1 MAAARSLV
9 PVDGVAADPVIVGA
23 RCRRACA
30 TLCVILAAACA
41 SPGVHAE
48 VWAYVDNAGVT
59 HFAPDKRDDR
69 YQLFFKG
76 GSSLDPAPAPMA
88 PAPSEILLNHKLF
101 LRVAQHPN
109 LARYATLID
118 TSARTHG
125 LDPSLVKAMIAVESA
140 FEPQAV
146 SPKGALGLMQIMPAT
161 GERYGV
167 SANARRTLE
176 QQLFDPATNL
186 RIGTRYLRDLL
197 QRFDQN
203 RDLALAAYNAG
214 EGAVEQ
220 YARTIPPYPET
231 RDYVALV
238 QQFEAYYRPPPPVVA
253 PTTPARV
260 TLKPRVAQSEHM
272 LSPALPPMR

>member
-1 MAAARSLV
+1 MLV
-9 PVDGVAADPVIVGA
+9 MLAVALG
-23 RCRRACA
+23 
-30 TLCVILAAACA
+30 
-41 SPGVHAE
+41 SPTVRAE
-48 VWAYVDNAGVT
+48 VWAYIDDAGVT

-76 GSSLDPAPAPMA
+76 GSSLDPAPVPVA
-88 PAPSEILLNHKLF
+88 PAPSEMLLNHKLF

-109 LARYATLID
+109 VARYATLID
-118 TSARTHG
+118 ANARTQG

-167 SANARRTLE
+167 SANARRTVE

-197 QRFDQN
+197 QRFDQ
-203 RDLALAAYNAG
+203 DLSLALAAYNAG

-238 QQFEAYYRPPPPVVA
+238 QQFEAYYRPPPPVVV

-260 TLKPRVAQSEHM
+260 TLKMHTTAP
-272 LSPALPPMR
+272 

>member
-1 MAAARSLV
+1 MAAVRPLV
-9 PVDGVAADPVIVGA
+9 PVHGAAAHPVTVGA

-30 TLCVILAAACA
+30 TLCVVLAVVFG
-41 SPGVHAE
+41 SPVANAE
-48 VWAYVDNAGVT
+48 VWAYIDDAGVT

-69 YQLFFKG
+69 YRLFFKG
-76 GSSLDPAPAPMA
+76 GSSLDPAPALVA
-88 PAPSEILLNHKLF
+88 PAPSAMLQNHKLF

-118 TSARTHG
+118 TSAKTQG

-167 SANARRTLE
+167 SGNARRTVE

-197 QRFDQN
+197 QRFDQ
-203 RDLALAAYNAG
+203 DLSLALAAYNAG

-220 YARTIPPYPET
+220 YARTIPPYSET

-238 QQFEAYYRPPPPVVA
+238 QQFEAYYRPPPAVVVPA
-253 PTTPARV
+253 TPARV
-260 TLKPRVAQSEHM
+260 TLKPRAA
-272 LSPALPPMR
+272 SP

>member
-1 MAAARSLV
+1 MAAVRSLV
-9 PVDGVAADPVIVGA
+9 PVHGVTADPVIAGT
-23 RCRRACA
+23 RGRRACA
-30 TLCVILAAACA
+30 ALCVVVAAAFGTTA
-41 SPGVHAE
+41 VRAE
-48 VWAYVDNAGVT
+48 VWAYIDERGVT

-76 GSSLDPAPAPMA
+76 GSSLDPVPVPAA
-88 PAPSEILLNHKLF
+88 PAPSEMLQNHKLF

-109 LARYATLID
+109 LERYAKLID
-118 TSARTHG
+118 TNAKTHG
-125 LDPSLVKAMIAVESA
+125 LEPALVKAMIAVESA

-146 SPKGALGLMQIMPAT
+146 SSKGALGLMQIMPAT

-167 SANARRTLE
+167 AATAKRTLE

-186 RIGTRYLRDLL
+186 RIGTRYMRDLL
-197 QRFDQN
+197 LRFDQ
-203 RDLALAAYNAG
+203 DLSLALAAYNAG

-238 QQFEAYYRPPPPVVA
+238 QQFEAYYRPPPPLSIPA
-253 PTTPARV
+253 TPARV
-260 TLKPRVAQSEHM
+260 KLKPRASA
-272 LSPALPPMR
+272 P

>member
-1 MAAARSLV
+1 MR
-9 PVDGVAADPVIVGA
+9 PV
-23 RCRRACA
+23 ACSNA
-30 TLCVILAAACA
+30 LPDTALAAAVA
-41 SPGVHAE
+41 GAGGRRRVLLAVFGGWLLMAPVVHAE
-48 VWAYVDNAGVT
+48 VWAYIDDAGVV

-76 GSSLDPAPAPMA
+76 GSSLDPVPVPAA
-88 PAPSEILLNHKLF
+88 PAPSEMLQNHKLF

-109 LARYATLID
+109 LERYKSLID
-118 TSARTHG
+118 ASAKTQG

-161 GERYGV
+161 GARYGV
-167 SANARRTLE
+167 SANARRTVE

-197 QRFDQN
+197 QRFDQDL
-203 RDLALAAYNAG
+203 RLALAAYNAG

-260 TLKPRVAQSEHM
+260 TLKPRVAA
-272 LSPALPPMR
+272 P

>member
-1 MAAARSLV
+1 MRVPTHRASVGAAPGARTREAIAWRHGLRCARWATLAVIAAISISAAR
-9 PVDGVAADPVIVGA
+9 
-23 RCRRACA
+23 
-30 TLCVILAAACA
+30 
-41 SPGVHAE
+41 AE
-48 VWAYVDNAGVT
+48 VWAYIDERGVT

-69 YQLFFKG
+69 YQLFYKG
-76 GSSLDPAPAPMA
+76 GSSLDPVPPPAAGA
-88 PAPSEILLNHKLF
+88 PAPSDLLLNHRLF

-109 LARYATLID
+109 LERYKPLID
-118 TSARTHG
+118 ASAKTHG
-125 LDPSLVKAMIAVESA
+125 LEPSLVKAMIAVESA

-167 SANARRTLE
+167 APNARRTLE

-186 RIGTRYLRDLL
+186 RIGTRYMRDLL
-197 QRFDQN
+197 KRFDQ
-203 RDLALAAYNAG
+203 DLSLALAAYNAG

-238 QQFEAYYRPPPPVVA
+238 QQFEAFYRPPPPPPPVQ
-253 PTTPARV
+253 TPARV
-260 TLKPRVAQSEHM
+260 TLKPRAAN
-272 LSPALPPMR
+272 P

>member
-1 MAAARSLV
+1 MV
-9 PVDGVAADPVIVGA
+9 PDRFLIPVIGVTVNRVLVGT
-23 RCRRACA
+23 RCRRVCA
-30 TLCVILAAACA
+30 ALCFFVAAAFGSSVA
-41 SPGVHAE
+41 RAE
-48 VWAYVDNAGVT
+48 VWAYIDDAGIP
-59 HFAPDKRDDR
+59 HFAPDQRDDR

-76 GSSLDPAPAPMA
+76 GSSLDPAPAPAA
-88 PAPSEILLNHKLF
+88 PAPSEMLQNHKLF

-109 LARYATLID
+109 LERYAKLID
-118 TSARTHG
+118 ANAKTFG
-125 LDPSLVKAMIAVESA
+125 LDPALVKAMIAVESA

-167 SANARRTLE
+167 VATAKRTLQ

-186 RIGTRYLRDLL
+186 RVGTRYMRDLM
-197 QRFDQN
+197 QRFDQ
-203 RDLALAAYNAG
+203 DLSLALAAYNAG

-238 QQFEAYYRPPPPVVA
+238 QQFEAYYRPPLPA
-253 PTTPARV
+253 PAPAIPARV
-260 TLKPRVAQSEHM
+260 TLKPRVNA
-272 LSPALPPMR
+272 P

>member
-1 MAAARSLV
+1 MAFGAE
-9 PVDGVAADPVIVGA
+9 VA
-23 RCRRACA
+23 
-30 TLCVILAAACA
+30 
-41 SPGVHAE
+41 HAE
-48 VWAYVDNAGVT
+48 VWAYIDDAGVT
-59 HFAPDKRDDR
+59 HFAPTKRDDR

-76 GSSLDPAPAPMA
+76 GSSLDPVPVPAA
-88 PAPSEILLNHKLF
+88 PAPSELLQNHKLF

-109 LARYATLID
+109 LERYKGLID
-118 TSARTHG
+118 ASARTQG

-161 GERYGV
+161 GARYGV
-167 SANARRTLE
+167 AANARRTVE

-197 QRFDQN
+197 ERFDQDLN
-203 RDLALAAYNAG
+203 LALAAYNAG

-238 QQFEAYYRPPPPVVA
+238 QQFEAYYRPPPPAVPPA
-253 PTTPARV
+253 PPGRI
-260 TLKPRVAQSEHM
+260 TLKPRAA
-272 LSPALPPMR
+272 P

>member
-1 MAAARSLV
+1 MRAANSNATVSSASVSALALAIARRF
-9 PVDGVAADPVIVGA
+9 P
-23 RCRRACA
+23 RCTVLRAMLFGLA
-30 TLCVILAAACA
+30 LAAPA
-41 SPGVHAE
+41 VHAE
-48 VWAYVDNAGVT
+48 VWAYIDASGVA
-59 HFAPDKRDDR
+59 HFAPEKRDER
-69 YQLFFKG
+69 YQLFFRG
-76 GSSLDPAPAPMA
+76 GSSLDPAPAPA
-88 PAPSEILLNHKLF
+88 TPAPSEMLQNHKLF

-109 LARYATLID
+109 LERYKGLID
-118 TSARTHG
+118 ASAKSHG

-167 SANARRTLE
+167 ATNARRTVE

-186 RIGTRYLRDLL
+186 RIGTRYMRDLL
-197 QRFDQN
+197 QRFGQDLN
-203 RDLALAAYNAG
+203 LALAAYNAG

-238 QQFEAYYRPPPPVVA
+238 QQFEAYYRPPPPVPA

-260 TLKPRVAQSEHM
+260 TLKPRVTA
-272 LSPALPPMR
+272 P